1 MLEKVN
7 FQLKKIFTTNMS
19 NEIENQINEELFQDK
34 IRNFFG
40 KNKKKLITLFI
51 LIIITPILFQ
61 IISYHKQKE
70 KSFLLS
76 EYLRAEYLIEKKD
89 SEEEAIKILINLKDK
104 SDQSISLLSLNRLLE
119 FYIIKGDK
127 LNAIK
132 LLENYNKDIDLNFLK
147 EVNVI
152 KKIILNFDSMKE
164 TEIENLIKDE
174 SKSMTFRLI
183 KKKLII
189 DFYIKN
195 NQLEKADL
203 IKKTYSWKE
212 LFLSLVKEKPENGFI
227 AEANRNKGNVSESM
241 STIGG

>member
-1 MLEKVN
+1 MLERVN

-34 IRNFFG
+34 IINFFG

-104 SDQSISLLSLNRLLE
+104 SNQSISLLSLNRLLE

-203 IKKTYSWKE
+203 IKKTY
-212 LFLSLVKEKPENGFI
+212 
-227 AEANRNKGNVSESM
+227 
-241 STIGG
+241 

>member
-1 MLEKVN
+1 MLERVN

-34 IRNFFG
+34 IINFFG

-104 SDQSISLLSLNRLLE
+104 SNQSISLLSLNRLLE

-132 LLENYNKDIDLNFLK
+132 LLENYNKDIDLIFLK

-164 TEIENLIKDE
+164 TEIENLIKDK

-203 IKKTYSWKE
+203 IKKTY
-212 LFLSLVKEKPENGFI
+212 
-227 AEANRNKGNVSESM
+227 
-241 STIGG
+241 

>member
-104 SDQSISLLSLNRLLE
+104 SNQSISLLSLNRLLE

-203 IKKTYSWKE
+203 IKKTY
-212 LFLSLVKEKPENGFI
+212 
-227 AEANRNKGNVSESM
+227 
-241 STIGG
+241 

>member
-1 MLEKVN
+1 MLERVN

-34 IRNFFG
+34 IKNFFG

-104 SDQSISLLSLNRLLE
+104 SNQSISLLSLNRLVEL
-119 FYIIKGDK
+119 YIIKGDK

-203 IKKTYSWKE
+203 IKKTY
-212 LFLSLVKEKPENGFI
+212 
-227 AEANRNKGNVSESM
+227 
-241 STIGG
+241 

>member
-1 MLEKVN
+1 MLERVN

-34 IRNFFG
+34 IKNFFG

-89 SEEEAIKILINLKDK
+89 SEEEAIKILMNLKDK
-104 SDQSISLLSLNRLLE
+104 SNQSISLLSLNRLLE

-203 IKKTYSWKE
+203 IKKTY
-212 LFLSLVKEKPENGFI
+212 
-227 AEANRNKGNVSESM
+227 
-241 STIGG
+241 

>member
-164 TEIENLIKDE
+164 SEIKNLIKDE
-174 SKSMTFRLI
+174 NKSMTFRLI
-183 KKKLII
+183 KKRLII

-203 IKKTYSWKE
+203 IKKTY
-212 LFLSLVKEKPENGFI
+212 
-227 AEANRNKGNVSESM
+227 
-241 STIGG
+241 

>member
-1 MLEKVN
+1 MLERVN

-34 IRNFFG
+34 IKNFFG

-104 SDQSISLLSLNRLLE
+104 SNQSISLLSLNRLLE

-203 IKKTYSWKE
+203 IKKTY
-212 LFLSLVKEKPENGFI
+212 
-227 AEANRNKGNVSESM
+227 
-241 STIGG
+241 

>member
-1 MLEKVN
+1 
-7 FQLKKIFTTNMS
+7 MS

-34 IRNFFG
+34 IKNFFG

-104 SDQSISLLSLNRLLE
+104 SNQSISLLSLNRLLE

-203 IKKTYSWKE
+203 IKKTY
-212 LFLSLVKEKPENGFI
+212 
-227 AEANRNKGNVSESM
+227 
-241 STIGG
+241 

>member
-1 MLEKVN
+1 
-7 FQLKKIFTTNMS
+7 MS

-34 IRNFFG
+34 MRNFFG
-40 KNKKKLITLFI
+40 KNKKILIILFI
-51 LIIITPILFQ
+51 LLIITPILFQ
-61 IISYHKQKE
+61 IISYYKQKE

-76 EYLRAEYLIEKKD
+76 EYLRAEYLIENKD
-89 SEEEAIKILINLKDK
+89 NEEEAIKILINLKDK
-104 SDQSISLLSLNRLLE
+104 SNQSISLLSLNRLLE

-164 TEIENLIKDE
+164 SEIENLIKDE

-203 IKKTYSWKE
+203 IKKTY
-212 LFLSLVKEKPENGFI
+212 
-227 AEANRNKGNVSESM
+227 
-241 STIGG
+241 

>member
-1 MLEKVN
+1 MLERVN

-34 IRNFFG
+34 IKNFFG

-104 SDQSISLLSLNRLLE
+104 SNQSISLLSLNRLLE

-189 DFYIKN
+189 DFYIKS

-203 IKKTYSWKE
+203 IKKTY
-212 LFLSLVKEKPENGFI
+212 
-227 AEANRNKGNVSESM
+227 
-241 STIGG
+241 

>member
-203 IKKTYSWKE
+203 IKKTY
-212 LFLSLVKEKPENGFI
+212 
-227 AEANRNKGNVSESM
+227 
-241 STIGG
+241 

>member
-1 MLEKVN
+1 MLERVN

-34 IRNFFG
+34 IKNFFG

-104 SDQSISLLSLNRLLE
+104 SNQSISLLSLNRLLE

-164 TEIENLIKDE
+164 TEIENLIKD
-174 SKSMTFRLI
+174 KSMTFRLI

-203 IKKTYSWKE
+203 IKKTY
-212 LFLSLVKEKPENGFI
+212 
-227 AEANRNKGNVSESM
+227 
-241 STIGG
+241 

>member
-1 MLEKVN
+1 MLERVN

-104 SDQSISLLSLNRLLE
+104 SNQSISLLSLNRLLE

-164 TEIENLIKDE
+164 SEIKNLIKDE
-174 SKSMTFRLI
+174 NKSMTFRLI
-183 KKKLII
+183 KKRLII

-203 IKKTYSWKE
+203 IKKTY
-212 LFLSLVKEKPENGFI
+212 
-227 AEANRNKGNVSESM
+227 
-241 STIGG
+241 